1 MNKQREVLYG
11 FRNEIINGDDPRHSI
26 FEIIEEV
33 VDTRVVEFCPENQ
46 QPDEWDYKGLIKWA
60 NFAFP
65 IGLRQDQLA
74 DKTADEVRQVIL
86 DKVRKAYD
94 AKAANED
101 PNALKAIERL
111 IVLNALDRLWQEHL
125 YNMDQ
130 LRNAIGLRAYGQRD
144 PLVEYKAEA
153 FTMFEEMMTSVKSEI
168 ASNVFRSASSLAAF
182 ENFLKALPLQFSA
195 PELTSGSAFQQP
207 GGAGR
212 HPGGLDVVD
221 QANKDAAH
229 RSNVMS

>member
-1 MNKQREVLYG
+1 
-11 FRNEIINGDDPRHSI
+11 
-26 FEIIEEV
+26 IEEV
-33 VDTRVVEFCPENQ
+33 TEARVSEFCPAEQ
-46 QPDEWDYKGLIKWA
+46 DWDVKGLIKWA
-60 NFAFP
+60 NHAFP

-74 DKTADEVRQVIL
+74 GKTADEVRQVIL

-144 PLVEYKAEA
+144 PLVEYKADA
-153 FTMFEEMMTSVKSEI
+153 YKLFEELMINIKTEI
-168 ASNVFRSASSLAAF
+168 CHNIFRSASSLMAF
-182 ENFLKALPLQFSA
+182 ENFLRKLPQQTEH
-195 PELTSGSAFQQP
+195 PSGSAY
-207 GGAGR
+207 GG
-212 HPGGLDVVD
+212 
-221 QANKDAAH
+221 
-229 RSNVMS
+229 